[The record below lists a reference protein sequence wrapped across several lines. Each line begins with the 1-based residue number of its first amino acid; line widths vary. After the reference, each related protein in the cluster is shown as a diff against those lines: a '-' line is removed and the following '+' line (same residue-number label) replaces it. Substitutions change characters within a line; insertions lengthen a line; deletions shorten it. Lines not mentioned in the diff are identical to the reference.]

1 MKTKNK
7 LLYWQPLLVCCG
19 LLLLWQIVSVLEIVP
34 KFMLPAPS
42 DVVNAFFSDFLL
54 IMSHTKITL
63 LEAFLGLFVAI
74 LLSFCIAILMDR
86 NKMFH
91 RSIYPLIVV
100 SQTIPTIAIAP
111 LLVLWFGYG
120 ILPKVILI
128 VITCFFPMT
137 IGLLNGLASV
147 DSDVV
152 HLMKSMGASEPQ
164 IYKHV
169 KLPATLHYFFAGLRI
184 SVSYSIIGAVIS
196 EWLGGV
202 EGLGV
207 YMIRVKKSYNFDKMF
222 AVIFLISIISL
233 LMMQL
238 VGVLQKK
245 VMPWAEETN

>member
-1 MKTKNK
+1 MKTKNQ
-7 LLYWQPLLVCCG
+7 LFYWQPILICCA
-19 LLLLWQIVSVLEIVP
+19 LLLLWQIVSALGIVP
-34 KFMLPAPS
+34 KFMLPAPT
-42 DVVNAFFSDFLL
+42 DVVKAFCGDFAL

-63 LEAFLGLFVAI
+63 LEAFLGLFMAVI
-74 LLSFCIAILMDR
+74 LSFAIAIVMDC
-86 NKMFH
+86 NPMIY
-91 RSIYPLIVV
+91 RSIYPLIIV

-128 VITCFFPMT
+128 VVTCFFPMT
-137 IGLLNGLASV
+137 IGLLNGLAAV
-147 DSDVV
+147 DSDVI
-152 HLMKSMGASEPQ
+152 HLMRSMGARESQ
-164 IYKHV
+164 IYRHV
-169 KLPATLHYFFAGLRI
+169 KLPATLSYFFAGLRI

-233 LMMQL
+233 LLMQL

-245 VMPWAEETN
+245 VMPWEEELN